1 MVLMKK
7 MNQKCTV
14 KIKTHLHPAFQQ
26 QRLKNA
32 NEIWHGQ
39 LWKACQVKIHLKV
52 QCQFINSEN
61 VIIASI
67 ILTLFKFSFI
77 AIKDFIVAADAFK
90 AREHGAVD
98 IVKDFL
104 QNGGTGR
111 EFLSLLDIPKIKT
124 GNIVTVFISLE
135 KLFER

>member
-1 MVLMKK
+1 M
-7 MNQKCTV
+7 
-14 KIKTHLHPAFQQ
+14 
-26 QRLKNA
+26 
-32 NEIWHGQ
+32 
-39 LWKACQVKIHLKV
+39 KV
-52 QCQFINSEN
+52 QCRFINFEN
-61 VIIASI
+61 VIIVFN
-67 ILTLFKFSFI
+67 ILTLYNFSFI
-77 AIKDFIVAADAFK
+77 ALKNFIVAADAFK
-90 AREHGAVD
+90 ARDYGAVD